1 MNLRTTLRA
10 SILLQWLLF
19 PIALYLHFTLEKY
32 LPSQLQSWL
41 QYQAKADITSSDLL
55 MIFGLLLL
63 IPGLILGSVGVY
75 EFKRWGAI
83 TYLFSVALSLLL
95 LLFSG
100 PIVEHA
106 IIYIVYELS
115 SLVEGVTI
123 TLIFVTG
130 MLNSHDQN
138 RGT

>member
-41 QYQAKADITSSDLL
+41 QYQAQADITSSDLL

-63 IPGLILGSVGVY
+63 IPGLILGSIGVY
-75 EFKRWGAI
+75 KFKRWGAI
-83 TYLFSVALSLLL
+83 TYLFSVALSMLLL
-95 LLFSG
+95 LLSG

-106 IIYIVYELS
+106 ITYSIYDLS
-115 SLVEGVTI
+115 SLVGGATI
-123 TLIFVTG
+123 TLIFATSI
-130 MLNSHDQN
+130 LNPHDQN
-138 RGT
+138 SGT